1 MQFKQTRGYLSQSCG
16 FPALKDRV
24 VIIVDA
30 SNLTFEAHN
39 EVWKGD
45 REHIN
50 NTMVGE
56 RYQDVVTAAIKTS
69 QPLIELQKEVAREEF
84 EQSAK
89 TERDELFQK
98 LVEADPNLAGL
109 LTDKDPVIT
118 LPSRG
123 GGGNGHDAGPKE
135 FEGKYS
141 PTFLRFED
149 KARELGVAVPINRT
163 RPVAARTDAENGYLQ
178 RADNKGTLIVDPAIY
193 ASFGLNAHLYNG
205 RLTIFLDPVPGAVKV
220 GDKITLKVGLQ
231 DPSMAQPVQ
240 DRITIK
246 IIEETAPSKKK
257 TKTKSKTSAG
267 DAGDKEGDGKPA
279 PTHGLPQYRLLT
291 EDGRKVGD
299 IDTLPWP
306 EGFNEYDGGSI
317 EDFGEQ
323 GVLYKINYDNVYHL
337 KYRRAARG
345 GDVGRDV
352 ITEKYIL
359 SMRIMLMG
367 YEHALRA
374 LKAAKNGDGAGLAE
388 FQDDFRRM
396 AARGAA
402 STVLALA
409 ENLPKIV
416 DKSAVTA
423 AQDVE

>member
-1 MQFKQTRGYLSQSCG
+1 LDYFSSWSQQAG
-16 FPALKDRV
+16 AIR
-24 VIIVDA
+24 
-30 SNLTFEAHN
+30 NLPIRAH
-39 EVWKGD
+39 
-45 REHIN
+45 H
-50 NTMVGE
+50 
-56 RYQDVVTAAIKTS
+56 
-69 QPLIELQKEVAREEF
+69 L
-84 EQSAK
+84 
-89 TERDELFQK
+89 
-98 LVEADPNLAGL
+98 
-109 LTDKDPVIT
+109 
-118 LPSRG
+118 
-123 GGGNGHDAGPKE
+123 
-135 FEGKYS
+135 
-141 PTFLRFED
+141 
-149 KARELGVAVPINRT
+149 
-163 RPVAARTDAENGYLQ
+163 AAR
-178 RADNKGTLIVDPAIY
+178 PA
-193 ASFGLNAHLYNG
+193 AARPWPPPPCS
-205 RLTIFLDPVPGAVKV
+205 
-220 GDKITLKVGLQ
+220 
-231 DPSMAQPVQ
+231 
-240 DRITIK
+240 
-246 IIEETAPSKKK
+246 
-257 TKTKSKTSAG
+257 
-267 DAGDKEGDGKPA
+267 
-279 PTHGLPQYRLLT
+279 QYRLLT

-409 ENLPKIV
+409 ENIPKIV